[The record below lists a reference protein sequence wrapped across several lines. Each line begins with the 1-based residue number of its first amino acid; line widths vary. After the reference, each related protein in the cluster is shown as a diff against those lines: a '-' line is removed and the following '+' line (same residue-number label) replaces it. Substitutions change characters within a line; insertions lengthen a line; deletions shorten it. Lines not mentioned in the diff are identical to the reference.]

1 MPTRNTDTDEINKG
15 DIVKLIRWLLGR
27 LILLF
32 DALFAPKPAIRPDD
46 VQQAIDAQT
55 TKLKLY
61 QYLACPFCVKTR
73 RAIRRLGL
81 NIETRDALRDPVSRK
96 ELITQGGKAQ
106 VPCLQIFHDDGRVEW
121 LYESSDIVTY
131 LQTRFA

>member
-1 MPTRNTDTDEINKG
+1 MK
-15 DIVKLIRWLLGR
+15 VVRWLLGR

-32 DALFAPKPAIRPDD
+32 DALFAPKPTIRPGD
-46 VQQAIDAQT
+46 VQSAVDAQT

-81 NIETRDALRDPVSRK
+81 NIETRDALRDPIYRE
-96 ELITQGGKAQ
+96 ELITRGGRAQ
-106 VPCLQIFHDDGRVEW
+106 VPCLQITHADGRVEW
-121 LYESSDIVTY
+121 LYESGDIITY
-131 LQTRFA
+131 LQSRFA

>member
-1 MPTRNTDTDEINKG
+1 M
-15 DIVKLIRWLLGR
+15 KLIRWILGR

-32 DALFAPKPAIRPDD
+32 NALFSPRPMTRTAEA
-46 VQQAIDAQT
+46 QQQVDAQT

-81 NIETRDALRDPVSRK
+81 NIETRDALHDPTYRE
-96 ELITQGGKAQ
+96 ELETRGGKQQ
-106 VPCLQIFHDDGRVEW
+106 VPCLQITHDDGTVEW
-121 LYESSDIVTY
+121 MYESSEIISY
-131 LQTRFA
+131 LQSRFA

>member
-1 MPTRNTDTDEINKG
+1 
-15 DIVKLIRWLLGR
+15 VKVVRWLLGR

-32 DALFAPKPAIRPDD
+32 DALFAPKPVRRSSEI
-46 VQQAIDAQT
+46 QQGIDEQT

-81 NIETRDALRDPVSRK
+81 NIETRDALHDPIHRE
-96 ELITQGGKAQ
+96 ELISQGGKPQ
-106 VPCLQIFHDDGRVEW
+106 VPCLRIIHDDGRVEW
-121 LYESSDIVTY
+121 LYESSDIIAY
-131 LQTRFA
+131 LQSRFA

>member
-1 MPTRNTDTDEINKG
+1 M
-15 DIVKLIRWLLGR
+15 KLIRWLLGR

-32 DALFAPKPAIRPDD
+32 DVLFMPKPTIRPDD
-46 VQQAIDAQT
+46 VQQALDAQT

-81 NIETRDALRDPVSRK
+81 NIDTRDALRDPVSRK
-96 ELITQGGKAQ
+96 ELITHGGKAQ
-106 VPCLQIFHDDGRVEW
+106 VPCLQIIHDDGRVEW
-121 LYESSDIVTY
+121 LYESRDIITY

>member
-1 MPTRNTDTDEINKG
+1 MKA
-15 DIVKLIRWLLGR
+15 IRWLLGR

-32 DALFAPKPAIRPDD
+32 DALFAPKPMVRPDE
-46 VQQAIDAQT
+46 VQQDIDAQT
-55 TKLKLY
+55 NNLKLY

-81 NIETRDALRDPVSRK
+81 KIETRDALHDPTFRE

-106 VPCLQIFHDDGRVEW
+106 VPCLQISHADGRVEW
-121 LYESSDIVTY
+121 LYESNDIIAY
-131 LQTRFA
+131 LQSRFA

>member
-1 MPTRNTDTDEINKG
+1 M
-15 DIVKLIRWLLGR
+15 KLIRWLLGR

-32 DALFAPKPAIRPDD
+32 DALFTPKPKVRPSE
-46 VQQAIDAQT
+46 VQHEVDAQT
-55 TKLKLY
+55 RSLKLY

-81 NIETRDALRDPVSRK
+81 KIETRDALHDPTYRE

-106 VPCLQIFHDDGRVEW
+106 VPCLQITHDDGRVEW
-121 LYESSDIVTY
+121 LYESSDIITY
-131 LQTRFA
+131 LQSRFA

>member
-1 MPTRNTDTDEINKG
+1 MK
-15 DIVKLIRWLLGR
+15 VVRWLLGR

-32 DALFAPKPAIRPDD
+32 DALFTPKAAIRPGDAQSD
-46 VQQAIDAQT
+46 VDAQT

-81 NIETRDALRDPVSRK
+81 NIETRDALRDPIHRE

-106 VPCLQIFHDDGRVEW
+106 VPCLQIVHEDGRVEW
-121 LYESSDIVTY
+121 LYESGEIISY
-131 LQTRFA
+131 LQSRFA